1 MFVEVSGPTRD
12 LHSGVFGRTV
22 HEPMTDL
29 VALLGKLVASD
40 GRILVPGVDDMIDAA
55 DSEERA
61 LYDRL
66 DYSIADIEAA
76 VGAPI
81 ALSDDKIQVL
91 MGRMR
96 QPSLSIHGIEG
107 AFYGSGAKTVIPAK
121 VTGKFSIRLVPPQ
134 TPDTVAPLVVQY
146 LEAEFAKLNSKN
158 KLRVYLEHG
167 GKPWV
172 ANIKHWNYEAAIKAT
187 QAVYNKIPDMTR
199 EGGSIPVTLTFAET
213 LGVNVLLLPM
223 GRGDDGA
230 HSTNEKLDRS
240 NFIEGTKLL
249 GTYLHEV
256 AAINA

>member
-1 MFVEVSGPTRD
+1 
-12 LHSGVFGRTV
+12 
-22 HEPMTDL
+22 
-29 VALLGKLVASD
+29 
-40 GRILVPGVDDMIDAA
+40 
-55 DSEERA
+55 
-61 LYDRL
+61 
-66 DYSIADIEAA
+66 
-76 VGAPI
+76 
-81 ALSDDKIQVL
+81 
-91 MGRMR
+91 
-96 QPSLSIHGIEG
+96 
-107 AFYGSGAKTVIPAK
+107 
-121 VTGKFSIRLVPPQ
+121 LVPPQ
-134 TPDTVAPLVVQY
+134 TPDKVAPLAISY

-172 ANIKHWNYEAAIKAT
+172 ADIKHWNYEAAVRAT
-187 QAVYNKIPDMTR
+187 QAVYKKLPDMTR

-256 AAINA
+256 AAISA